1 LPPLPPDEAVYLRTH
16 ARRYELLSGLVRELG
31 ATRVLV
37 VGPSYDSV
45 LLRDVLSGSV
55 IDTLGWADHRF
66 PRIEGEQHVQHDLND
81 PDFPALDPYD
91 LIVCSEV
98 IEHLHVSPVPVLR
111 SLGAALA
118 PSGHLILQTPNA
130 ASLPNRVRLLL
141 GRNPYEPI
149 REQAG
154 NPGHFHEYT
163 VGELRDAVEA
173 AGLEVERLLVANY
186 FDHGSRKNRAYRALG
201 PVLPR
206 TLREGITV
214 VAGPGR

>member
-31 ATRVLV
+31 ATRILV

-45 LLRDVLSGSV
+45 LLRDVLPGAV

-66 PRIEGEQHVQHDLND
+66 PRIDGEQHVQHDLND

-91 LIVCSEV
+91 LIVCGEV

-111 SLGAALA
+111 SLGDALA
-118 PSGHLILQTPNA
+118 PGGRLILQTPNA
-130 ASLPNRVRLLL
+130 ASLPNRLRLLL

-149 REQAG
+149 RGQPG

-163 VGELRDAVEA
+163 VRELRDTVEA
-173 AGLEVERLLVANY
+173 AGLEIDRVVVANY
-186 FDHGSRKNRAYRALG
+186 FDHCSRKNRVYRGLA
-201 PVLPR
+201 PVLPS
-206 TLREGITV
+206 TLREGITI